1 MTFSSL
7 KIVKHKTPLY
17 TPLLNI
23 VLFSFYIIED
33 NFMYKLILRIQI
45 GIADPDP
52 AKHYES
58 NSSTP
63 FQISHEFLS
72 FVTQKRITITSLMMD
87 TFLTDQLIRSWRG
100 PAGSYQADPSEADPT
115 QPLTKLPLLF
125 KTSETTKGAEHELGR
140 RIWVGGRYMS
150 VIYRQDAGKPPSVSC
165 TVQYTTTPPPPP
177 HTLSTF
183 PR

>member
-1 MTFSSL
+1 
-7 KIVKHKTPLY
+7 
-17 TPLLNI
+17 
-23 VLFSFYIIED
+23 
-33 NFMYKLILRIQI
+33 MYKLILRIQI

-63 FQISHEFLS
+63 FQISHKFLS

-100 PAGSYQADPSEADPT
+100 PAGSYQADSSEADPT

-125 KTSETTKGAEHELGR
+125 RTSETTKGAEHELGR

-165 TVQYTTTPPPPP
+165 TVQYTTPPPPP
-177 HTLSTF
+177 HTFSLWKINHM
-183 PR
+183 RNL